1 MNNKENS
8 MKELNYKMTLPKV
21 DLNSADERRK
31 PIIEDVIEK
40 NGRLPNMY
48 TSMINSPGLLET
60 YLYGYDRFRKES
72 GFNPAEQEVIF
83 LTISYENACE
93 YCMAAHSMIA
103 DRMSKVP
110 AEVTDAIRE
119 GRQIEDEKLRSL
131 STFTRTMFITRGRPS
146 AEDVE
151 LFLNAGYSERQ
162 ILEIIL
168 ALAVKKMSNYS
179 NHLFDPG
186 IDTIFKSRK
195 WTK

>member
-1 MNNKENS
+1 